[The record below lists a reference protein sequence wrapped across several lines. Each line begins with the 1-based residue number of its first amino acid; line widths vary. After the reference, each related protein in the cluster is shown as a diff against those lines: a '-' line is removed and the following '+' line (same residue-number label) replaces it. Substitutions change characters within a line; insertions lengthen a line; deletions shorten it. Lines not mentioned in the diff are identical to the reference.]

1 MQHKRATQVV
11 LAAVFLLAGAH
22 VCPRAG
28 ASTAAAHNEMMQRPA
43 LGSVA
48 APLVLAQ
55 NPFSAFSL
63 PEMPEPPVSPINP
76 GTLPGTS
83 SAAGV
88 TGTNPLTGRPCNGAG
103 SLSIS
108 GAGGLPGS
116 TSSPPAGTSETLPNI
131 PVGTPPFTSIYGSQ
145 SSLGAC

>member
-1 MQHKRATQVV
+1 MQQKLATQMA
-11 LAAVFLLAGAH
+11 LAIVFLLAGAH
-22 VCPRAG
+22 WCPRAD
-28 ASTAAAHNEMMQRPA
+28 ASSVAAHNDATQR
-43 LGSVA
+43 A
-48 APLVLAQ
+48 APGGGAPLKLAQ

-63 PEMPEPPVSPINP
+63 PQMPEPPVSPINP

-108 GAGGLPGS
+108 GAGNLPGTS
-116 TSSPPAGTSETLPNI
+116 ANPNTSSPT
-131 PVGTPPFTSIYGSQ
+131 PFTSIYGSQ

>member
-1 MQHKRATQVV
+1 MRHKRAMQIA
-11 LAAVFLLAGAH
+11 LATVFFLTGVHLCPRTDGAGA
-22 VCPRAG
+22 A
-28 ASTAAAHNEMMQRPA
+28 THNEGARSA
-43 LGSVA
+43 SRSSGA

-63 PEMPEPPVSPINP
+63 PQMPEPPVSPINP
-76 GTLPGTS
+76 GTLPGTA

-116 TSSPPAGTSETLPNI
+116 TSNSPAGTSETIDQL

>member
-1 MQHKRATQVV
+1 MQHKHATKVA
-11 LAAVFLLAGAH
+11 LATVFFLAGAH
-22 VCPRAG
+22 LCPRTNAAG
-28 ASTAAAHNEMMQRPA
+28 AATHNEAIHRPSHPS
-43 LGSVA
+43 GVA
-48 APLVLAQ
+48 PVVLAQ
-55 NPFSAFSL
+55 NPFSAFTL
-63 PEMPEPPVSPINP
+63 PQMPQPPVSPINP

-108 GAGGLPGS
+108 GAGGLPG
-116 TSSPPAGTSETLPNI
+116 TSSSPVGTNETLDQI

>member
-1 MQHKRATQVV
+1 MQHKRAMQIT
-11 LAAVFLLAGAH
+11 LATVFFLAGVH
-22 VCPRAG
+22 LCPRTDAAG
-28 ASTAAAHNEMMQRPA
+28 AATHNEAVRSASPP
-43 LGSVA
+43 SSA

-63 PEMPEPPVSPINP
+63 PEMPEPPISPINP
-76 GTLPGTS
+76 GTLPGTA

-108 GAGGLPGS
+108 GAGGLPG
-116 TSSPPAGTSETLPNI
+116 TSSGPVGSTETLDQI

>member
-1 MQHKRATQVV
+1 MQQKLATRIA
-11 LAAVFLLAGAH
+11 LASVFLLAGGH
-22 VCPRAG
+22 LCPRAD
-28 ASTAAAHNEMMQRPA
+28 ARSAAMHNETAQGIAR
-43 LGSVA
+43 GG

-55 NPFSAFSL
+55 AQNPFGAFSL
-63 PEMPEPPVSPINP
+63 PQMPEPPVSPINP

-88 TGTNPLTGRPCNGAG
+88 TGTNQLTGRPCNGAG

-108 GAGGLPGS
+108 GAGGLPG
-116 TSSPPAGTSETLPNI
+116 TSSSPGTGSPT
-131 PVGTPPFTSIYGSQ
+131 PFTSIYGSQ